1 LLEKSGIIEA
11 DKRMEERYTH
21 IINLL
26 KTRSLDA
33 GSEITDGDIK
43 TAKEITDALVSLASM
58 PLTY

>member
-1 LLEKSGIIEA
+1 
-11 DKRMEERYTH
+11 MEERYTH
-21 IINLL
+21 VINLL